1 MDILLEFK
9 LNQKW
14 IYYLAYT
21 TDAIKLVS
29 RKHAL
34 LPRQWSNVLTSN
46 TMVTRL
52 ETKLASPIAVLLDY
66 IQKLQLKSE
75 IG

>member
-1 MDILLEFK
+1 MYLEFLYVDTEK
-9 LNQKW
+9 MSL
-14 IYYLAYT
+14 LT

-29 RKHAL
+29 SKHAL

-52 ETKLASPIAVLLDY
+52 ETKLASPIPVLLDN
-66 IQKLQLKSE
+66 IQKLQLKSK